1 MKRLLYKIRMWLLRL
16 LYGESEECAEITK
29 DAYMDYI
36 SEQRKQISMLVE
48 TIDAYMDYTREQ
60 RKQISMLVETIA
72 LYKNTIR
79 EICRRS
85 ENTYYDW
92 CCDQCACNCDKRNGW
107 CNDFEPVSYGK

>member
-1 MKRLLYKIRMWLLRL
+1 MKRLLYKIRMWMLGLLH
-16 LYGESEECAEITK
+16 GEPEECAKKTK

-36 SEQRKQISMLVE
+36 
-48 TIDAYMDYTREQ
+48 REQ
-60 RKQISMLVETIA
+60 RKQISMLVDTIA
-72 LYKNTIR
+72 LYKNAIR

-92 CCDQCACNCDKRNGW
+92 CCDQCACDCDKRNGW

>member
-1 MKRLLYKIRMWLLRL
+1 MKRLLYKIRIWLLGL
-16 LYGESEECAEITK
+16 LHGEPEECAKKTK

-36 SEQRKQISMLVE
+36 REERKQISMLAEV
-48 TIDAYMDYTREQ
+48 
-60 RKQISMLVETIA
+60 IA
-72 LYKNTIR
+72 LYKNAIR

-92 CCDQCACNCDKRNGW
+92 CCDQCACDCDKRNGW

>member
-1 MKRLLYKIRMWLLRL
+1 MKRLLHKIRMWLLGL
-16 LYGESEECAEITK
+16 LHGEPEECADKTK

-48 TIDAYMDYTREQ
+48 A
-60 RKQISMLVETIA
+60 IA
-72 LYKNTIR
+72 LYKNAIR

-92 CCDQCACNCDKRNGW
+92 CCDHCACNCDKRNGW
-107 CNDFEPVSYGK
+107 CNDFEPVRYGK

>member
-16 LYGESEECAEITK
+16 LHGEPEECAKKTK

-36 SEQRKQISMLVE
+36 
-48 TIDAYMDYTREQ
+48 REQ

-72 LYKNTIR
+72 LYKNAIR

-92 CCDQCACNCDKRNGW
+92 CCDQCACDCDKRNGW

>member
-16 LYGESEECAEITK
+16 LHGEPEECAKKTK

-36 SEQRKQISMLVE
+36 
-48 TIDAYMDYTREQ
+48 REQ

-72 LYKNTIR
+72 LYKNAIR

-92 CCDQCACNCDKRNGW
+92 CCDHCACDCDKRNGW

>member
-1 MKRLLYKIRMWLLRL
+1 MKRLLYIIRMWLLGL
-16 LYGESEECAEITK
+16 LHGEPEECAEKTE

-36 SEQRKQISMLVE
+36 
-48 TIDAYMDYTREQ
+48 REQ

-72 LYKNTIR
+72 LYKNAIR

-92 CCDQCACNCDKRNGW
+92 CCDQCACDCDKRNGW

>member
-1 MKRLLYKIRMWLLRL
+1 MKRLLYKIRIWLLGL
-16 LYGESEECAEITK
+16 LHGEPEECAEKTE

-36 SEQRKQISMLVE
+36 
-48 TIDAYMDYTREQ
+48 REQ

-72 LYKNTIR
+72 LYKNAIR

-92 CCDQCACNCDKRNGW
+92 CCGHCACECDKRDGW
-107 CNDFEPVSYGK
+107 CNDFEPVRYGK

>member
-1 MKRLLYKIRMWLLRL
+1 MKKLIEKLRLWLLGL
-16 LYGESEECAEITK
+16 LHGEPEECAKKTK

-36 SEQRKQISMLVE
+36 
-48 TIDAYMDYTREQ
+48 REQ

-72 LYKNTIR
+72 LYKNAIR

>member
-1 MKRLLYKIRMWLLRL
+1 MKRLLYKIRMWLLGL
-16 LYGESEECAEITK
+16 LHGEPKECADITK
-29 DAYMDYI
+29 DSYMDYI
-36 SEQRKQISMLVE
+36 
-48 TIDAYMDYTREQ
+48 REQ

-72 LYKNTIR
+72 LYKNAIR

-92 CCDQCACNCDKRNGW
+92 CCDQCACDCDKRNGW

>member
-1 MKRLLYKIRMWLLRL
+1 MKRLLYKIRMWLLGL
-16 LYGESEECAEITK
+16 LHGEPEECAKKTK

-36 SEQRKQISMLVE
+36 C
-48 TIDAYMDYTREQ
+48 EQ

-72 LYKNTIR
+72 LYKNAIR

-92 CCDQCACNCDKRNGW
+92 CCDQCACDCDKRNGW

>member
-1 MKRLLYKIRMWLLRL
+1 MKRLLYKIRMWLLGL
-16 LYGESEECAEITK
+16 LHGEPKECADITK
-29 DAYMDYI
+29 DSYMDYI
-36 SEQRKQISMLVE
+36 
-48 TIDAYMDYTREQ
+48 REQ

-72 LYKNTIR
+72 LYKNAIR

-107 CNDFEPVSYGK
+107 CNDFKPVSYGK

>member
-1 MKRLLYKIRMWLLRL
+1 MKRLLHKIRMWLLGL
-16 LYGESEECAEITK
+16 LHGEPKECADITK
-29 DAYMDYI
+29 DSYMDYI
-36 SEQRKQISMLVE
+36 
-48 TIDAYMDYTREQ
+48 REQ

-72 LYKNTIR
+72 LYKNAIR

-92 CCDQCACNCDKRNGW
+92 CCDHCACDCDKRNGW

>member
-1 MKRLLYKIRMWLLRL
+1 MKKLIEKLRLWLLGL
-16 LYGESEECAEITK
+16 LHGEPEECAKKTK

-36 SEQRKQISMLVE
+36 
-48 TIDAYMDYTREQ
+48 REQ

-72 LYKNTIR
+72 LYKNAIR

-85 ENTYYDW
+85 ESTYYDW
-92 CCDQCACNCDKRNGW
+92 CCDQCACDCDKRNGW

>member
-1 MKRLLYKIRMWLLRL
+1 MNFEKVKEMSCCSPIP
-16 LYGESEECAEITK
+16 EITPASNASK
-29 DAYMDYI
+29 PITIKETTGNNYKAACEIDYVLKCI
-36 SEQRKQISMLVE
+36 C
-48 TIDAYMDYTREQ
+48 EQ

-72 LYKNTIR
+72 LYKNAIR

-92 CCDQCACNCDKRNGW
+92 CCDQCACDCDKRNGW

>member
-1 MKRLLYKIRMWLLRL
+1 MKRLIYKIRMWLLGL
-16 LYGESEECAEITK
+16 LHGEPEECAKKTE

-36 SEQRKQISMLVE
+36 
-48 TIDAYMDYTREQ
+48 REQ
-60 RKQISMLVETIA
+60 RKQISMLVEVIA
-72 LYKNTIR
+72 LYKNAVR

-92 CCDQCACNCDKRNGW
+92 CCDHCACDCDKHNGW

>member
-1 MKRLLYKIRMWLLRL
+1 MKRLLYKIRMWLLGL
-16 LYGESEECAEITK
+16 LHGEPEECAEKTE

-36 SEQRKQISMLVE
+36 
-48 TIDAYMDYTREQ
+48 REQ

-72 LYKNTIR
+72 LYKNAIR

-92 CCDQCACNCDKRNGW
+92 CCDQCDCDCDKRNGW
-107 CNDFEPVSYGK
+107 CAAFEPVSYGK

>member
-1 MKRLLYKIRMWLLRL
+1 MKRLLYKIRLWLLGL
-16 LYGESEECAEITK
+16 LHGEPEECAKKTK

-36 SEQRKQISMLVE
+36 
-48 TIDAYMDYTREQ
+48 REQ

-72 LYKNTIR
+72 LYKNAIR

-92 CCDQCACNCDKRNGW
+92 CCDQCACDCDKRNGW

>member
-1 MKRLLYKIRMWLLRL
+1 MKRLLYKIRIWLLGL
-16 LYGESEECAEITK
+16 LHGEPEECAKKTK

-36 SEQRKQISMLVE
+36 
-48 TIDAYMDYTREQ
+48 REQ

-72 LYKNTIR
+72 LYKNAIR

-92 CCDQCACNCDKRNGW
+92 CCDQCACDCDKHNGW

>member
-1 MKRLLYKIRMWLLRL
+1 MKRLLYKIRMWLLGL
-16 LYGESEECAEITK
+16 LHGEPEECAEKTE

-36 SEQRKQISMLVE
+36 
-48 TIDAYMDYTREQ
+48 REQ

-72 LYKNTIR
+72 LYKNAIR

-92 CCDQCACNCDKRNGW
+92 CCDHCACNCDKRNGW

>member
-1 MKRLLYKIRMWLLRL
+1 MKRLLYKIRMWLLGL
-16 LYGESEECAEITK
+16 LHGEPKECVEKTK

-36 SEQRKQISMLVE
+36 
-48 TIDAYMDYTREQ
+48 REQ

-72 LYKNTIR
+72 LYKNAIR

-92 CCDQCACNCDKRNGW
+92 CCDQCACDCDKRNGW
-107 CNDFEPVSYGK
+107 CNDFEPVRYGK

>member
-1 MKRLLYKIRMWLLRL
+1 MKRLLYKIRMWLLGL
-16 LYGESEECAEITK
+16 LHGEPEECAEKTE

-48 TIDAYMDYTREQ
+48 TI
-60 RKQISMLVETIA
+60 A
-72 LYKNTIR
+72 LYKKAIR

-92 CCDQCACNCDKRNGW
+92 CCDQCACDCDKRNGW

>member
-1 MKRLLYKIRMWLLRL
+1 MKRLLYKIRMWLLGL
-16 LYGESEECAEITK
+16 LHGEPEECADKTE

-36 SEQRKQISMLVE
+36 
-48 TIDAYMDYTREQ
+48 REQ
-60 RKQISMLVETIA
+60 RKQISMLAETIA
-72 LYKNTIR
+72 LYKNAIR

-92 CCDQCACNCDKRNGW
+92 CCDQCACDCDKRNGW

>member
-1 MKRLLYKIRMWLLRL
+1 MKKLIEKLRLWLLGFL
-16 LYGESEECAEITK
+16 HGEPKECADITK

-36 SEQRKQISMLVE
+36 
-48 TIDAYMDYTREQ
+48 REQ

-72 LYKNTIR
+72 LYKNAIR

-92 CCDQCACNCDKRNGW
+92 CCDQCACDCDKRNGW
-107 CNDFEPVSYGK
+107 CNDFEPVRYGK

>member
-1 MKRLLYKIRMWLLRL
+1 MKRLLYKIRMWLLGL
-16 LYGESEECAEITK
+16 LHGEPEECAKKTE

-48 TIDAYMDYTREQ
+48 TI
-60 RKQISMLVETIA
+60 A
-72 LYKNTIR
+72 LYKNAIR